1 MMAAELYKETLAGYE
16 ACLSKGESV
25 SLSRYCKIHHV
36 NYHGLRY
43 WVKKH
48 STATPK
54 HKSRKVAT
62 KPGIKKIPQP
72 VSLPGRMIPLLIQS
86 PIGEKTKEST
96 RSKSSLKG
104 VNITTQTGLVVCI
117 PEISCVDLA
126 GLILSC
132 NTR

>member
-36 NYHGLRY
+36 NYQGLRY
-43 WVKKH
+43 WVKKR
-48 STATPK
+48 SSLTLK

-62 KPGIKKIPQP
+62 QPGIKKIPQS
-72 VSLPGRMIPLLIQS
+72 VSGHMIPILIQS
-86 PIGEKTKEST
+86 PLGEEAKVSPQVQF
-96 RSKSSLKG
+96 SLMS

-117 PEISCVDLA
+117 PVISCVDLA

-132 NTR
+132 NIR

>member
-1 MMAAELYKETLAGYE
+1 MAAEFYKETLVGYE

-36 NYHGLRY
+36 NYQGLRY

-48 STATPK
+48 STLTLK

-62 KPGIKKIPQP
+62 QPGIKKIPQS
-72 VSLPGRMIPLLIQS
+72 VSGHMIPLLIQS
-86 PIGEKTKEST
+86 PIGENTKEST
-96 RSKSSLKG
+96 QSRSSLKG

-117 PEISCVDLA
+117 PEISYVDLA